1 VVGVGLLVPCIAG
14 EMELIRKGREVNTHV
29 YYIVTM
35 GRKKKKRKKPK
46 SV

>member
-1 VVGVGLLVPCIAG
+1 MVGVGLLVPCIAG